1 MKRYLLITPI
11 HVHHASLHHVF
22 FTSHF
27 TFDND
32 DMKSSKHHVASLL
45 SVFKTYNS
53 RLLTGLIVTSTN
65 IAISAHG
72 EKRKTVKPHRL
83 FQNNWVFSHDVTKI
97 QTR

>member
-1 MKRYLLITPI
+1 MS
-11 HVHHASLHHVF
+11 VS
-22 FTSHF
+22 SHF

-32 DMKSSKHHVASLL
+32 DMKSSKHHVPSFL
-45 SVFKTYNS
+45 SVFKTYNT